1 MDRSTQLR
9 RPALLA
15 LLALFLAA
23 TGVLSGCF
31 GLQEVRDHCLE
42 DNANCPPCQLDS
54 ECVIVSNPCHE
65 TAHCTHRDTNL
76 SVDQIG
82 CNYAYD
88 VPSDDVCRCR
98 SGICRSSE

>member
-1 MDRSTQLR
+1 MDRPTQLR
-9 RPALLA
+9 PPAPFVPILLVLLA
-15 LLALFLAA
+15 TL
-23 TGVLSGCF
+23 VLSGCF
-31 GLQEVRDHCLE
+31 GLQDVRDHCLE

-54 ECVIVSNPCHE
+54 ECVIVSNACHE

-88 VPSDDVCRCR
+88 VPSDDVCRCVE
-98 SGICRSSE
+98 GICRSSP